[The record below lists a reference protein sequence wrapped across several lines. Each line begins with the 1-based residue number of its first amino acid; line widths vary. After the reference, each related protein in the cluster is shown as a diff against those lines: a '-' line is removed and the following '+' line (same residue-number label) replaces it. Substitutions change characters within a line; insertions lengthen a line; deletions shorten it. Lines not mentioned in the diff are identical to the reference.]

1 MGTSVARPATIAAE
15 EEVGMSH
22 RLAERLGFSVDDRVA
37 IVHVDDLGMCHRVA
51 IVHVDDLGMCHAA
64 NEGGFEALEN
74 GPATCA
80 SIMVPCPWFAE
91 AAARARENPELDL
104 GVHLTLN
111 AEWDH
116 YRWGPVAGRSAVP
129 SLLDDR
135 GYLPRTTLE
144 TVARAKPEEV
154 AVELR
159 AQVERA
165 LEAGIDVTHLDS
177 HMGTCFFP
185 KFIEVYAGL
194 AREFQV
200 PVFAVQPDEAALKRA
215 GIEGGLEMI
224 RQLVAA
230 LEKDGVPLLDAFDAN
245 SLDFPEGGGEAHNR
259 SRLAGLGAGVNY
271 LICHVAQGGE
281 ELSAVTPDSA
291 HQRDFERSFYGGEPG
306 RRALQAEGIRTLGMR
321 EIRSLMRGDG

>member
-1 MGTSVARPATIAAE
+1 
-15 EEVGMSH
+15 MSEG
-22 RLAERLGFSVDDRVA
+22 LAERLGFSADD
-37 IVHVDDLGMCHRVA
+37 RVA

-64 NEGGFEALEN
+64 NQGGFEALEN
-74 GPATCA
+74 GPATCG

-91 AAARARENPELDL
+91 AAGRARGSDFDL

-129 SLLDDR
+129 SLVDDE
-135 GYLPRTTLE
+135 GFLPRTTLE
-144 TVARAKPEEV
+144 TVARAEPQEV
-154 AVELR
+154 EVELR

-165 LEAGIDVTHLDS
+165 LEAGVDVTHLDT

-194 AREFQV
+194 AREFGV
-200 PVFAVQPDEAALKRA
+200 PLFAVQPDEKALARA
-215 GIEGGLEMI
+215 GIEGGLGVI
-224 RQLVAA
+224 RMLVES

-245 SLDFPEGGGEAHNR
+245 SLDFPEGEGEAHNR
-259 SRLAGLGAGVNY
+259 GRLAGLHPGVTY
-271 LICHVAQGGE
+271 LICHAAKGGG

-291 HQRDFERSFYGGEPG
+291 HQRDFERGFYGGKPG
-306 RRALQAEGIRTLGMR
+306 RRALEEEGIRTVGMR
-321 EIRSLMRGDG
+321 EVRALMRGEE